1 MESVVGYEVRDRVA
15 TITLDRPAQ
24 GNAMTLQLCTEI
36 VDALDRADADPEVG
50 AVVLTGRGRNFCVG
64 ADLAEGFH
72 HGGLEPSPRHS
83 AFIERFG
90 TIAGV
95 PRDAGG
101 VVTLRIAA
109 MLKPVIAAVNGAAVG
124 GGASMVLPAD
134 IRVVGESTRIGFV
147 FARRGMLAESASS
160 WFLPRIVGISQAA
173 EWVLT
178 GRLIDAGAIVAG
190 RLATRAVPDDEVLST
205 ALSLAQEIVTNNSAV
220 AVSLSRQLLWS
231 MLSAA
236 SPWEAHALES
246 QGVYDLPQRDDVA
259 EGVRSFL
266 EKRPAR
272 FGLRVPADYPDYGP
286 RWPDPAGSPRTLPDP
301 RRLSALFP

>member
-1 MESVVGYEVRDRVA
+1 MQMESVVEYSVVDRVA
-15 TITLDRPAQ
+15 TIALNRPDR
-24 GNAMTLQLCTEI
+24 GNAMTLQLCTEL
-36 VDALDRADADPEVG
+36 VDAFDRADSDPEVA
-50 AVVLTGRGRNFCVG
+50 AVILTGNGSNFCVG
-64 ADLAEGFH
+64 ADLSEGFH
-72 HGGLEPSPRHS
+72 HSGLEPAPRHV
-83 AFIERFG
+83 AFVERFG

-134 IRVVGESTRIGFV
+134 VRLISESTRIGFV

-178 GRLIDAGAIVAG
+178 GRLVKAEELVTG
-190 RLATRAVPDDEVLST
+190 RLATRIVADDELLD
-205 ALSLAQEIVTNNSAV
+205 AARALAQEIVTNTSTV

-231 MLSAA
+231 MLSELN
-236 SPWEAHALES
+236 PWDAHAVES
-246 QGVYDLPQRDDVA
+246 QGVYDLPTHEDVA
-259 EGVRSFL
+259 EGVRSFM
-266 EKRPAR
+266 EKRLAAFPM
-272 FGLRVPADYPDYGP
+272 RVPTNYPAYGP
-286 RWPDPAGSPRTLPDP
+286 RWPMRT
-301 RRLSALFP
+301 AQ

>member
-1 MESVVGYEVRDRVA
+1 MESVVEYSVADRVA
-15 TITLDRPAQ
+15 EIALNRPDH
-24 GNAMTLQLCTEI
+24 GNAMTLQLCTEL
-36 VDALDRADADPEVG
+36 VDAFERADEDPEV
-50 AVVLTGRGRNFCVG
+50 AVVILTGNGSNFCVG
-64 ADLAEGFH
+64 ADLSEGFH
-72 HGGLEPSPRHS
+72 HGGKEPAPRHV
-83 AFIERFG
+83 AFVERFG

-134 IRVVGESTRIGFV
+134 VRLISESTRIGFV

-178 GRLIDAGAIVAG
+178 GRLIGAEELVAG
-190 RLATRAVPDDEVLST
+190 RLANRVVPDGELLDE
-205 ALSLAQEIVTNNSAV
+205 ARALAQEIVANTSTV

-231 MLSAA
+231 MLSES
-236 SPWEAHALES
+236 SPWDAHAIES
-246 QGVYDLPQRDDVA
+246 QGVYDLPTHADVT
-259 EGVRSFL
+259 EGVRSFM
-266 EKRPAR
+266 EKRSAAFPM
-272 FGLRVPADYPDYGP
+272 RVPTDYPAYGP
-286 RWPDPAGSPRTLPDP
+286 RWPMRIDQ
-301 RRLSALFP
+301 